1 LGVTKTLATELPAA
15 GSSIIAITIE
25 RSGATPNS
33 MHKTIRLTARGL
45 MTPEMGLT
53 PSVNELG

>member
-45 MTPEMGLT
+45 MTPEMGLA